1 MCTLGHKNRA
11 AESEANRNSQNDMI
25 FNLLKNLE
33 SPIIL
38 DSLELSVELNKDGK
52 TSWFTSMVNIDES
65 LDTQLTS

>member
-1 MCTLGHKNRA
+1 
-11 AESEANRNSQNDMI
+11 MI

-38 DSLELSVELNKDGK
+38 DSLEISVELNKDGK
-52 TSWFTSMVNIDES
+52 TSWFTSIVNIDES